1 MEPREGTTNMSQVEI
16 FTKTGCPYCAAA
28 KDDFRQR
35 GIQLAEH
42 NVKGSREALRRM
54 VELNGGLRRV
64 PTIVQ
69 DGEVTV
75 GFQGY

>member
-1 MEPREGTTNMSQVEI
+1 MSQVEI
-16 FTKTGCPYCAAA
+16 FTKPGCPYCAGA
-28 KDDFRQR
+28 KDDFRSR
-35 GIQLAEH
+35 GTDFVEH
-42 NVKGSREALRRM
+42 NVKASRDALRRM

-75 GFQGY
+75 GFHGY

>member
-1 MEPREGTTNMSQVEI
+1 MSQVEI
-16 FTKTGCPYCAAA
+16 FTKPGCPYCEAAR
-28 KDDFRQR
+28 DDFRR
-35 GIQLAEH
+35 KGIQFDEY
-42 NVKGSREALRRM
+42 NVKASRDELRRM

-69 DGEVTV
+69 DGKVTV

>member
-1 MEPREGTTNMSQVEI
+1 MSQVEI
-16 FTKTGCPYCAAA
+16 FTKPGCPYCAGAR
-28 KDDFRQR
+28 DDLKRR
-35 GIQLAEH
+35 GIHFVEH
-42 NVKGSREALRRM
+42 NVQASRDELRRM

-69 DGEVTV
+69 DGKVTV